1 MKKMLSIVLVMT
13 LVSSIVQ
20 SVLADEARNGV
31 EIDVATQREAQIMG
45 NKTGAYIRLLQ
56 LEKVITIHIIQGE
69 YLISVL
75 ANDTIDTSELEAI
88 LAELELVKGEVQL
101 ADPNASD
108 AIQTFID
115 LKNDSISLVTAFR
128 TKIHTLVDNETAEGF
143 KNQIENMSN
152 GDIENLGQTIQE
164 MVREYNADRLEIIHG
179 FLTYLNESLIE
190 GYKNGDYPMY
200 EVKQNISEIAKNM
213 TKEGIYE
220 FVLQMKEYNI
230 NRAVQVHQYV
240 ADALEGFQERMQE
253 RLEERLNNIPEDI
266 QDAVKGH
273 MEENL
278 LNAINALDNIGN
290 QNGKP
295 EDLPTGDDIP

>member
-1 MKKMLSIVLVMT
+1 MKKMLSIVFVMT
-13 LVSSIVQ
+13 LVSSIVP
-20 SVLADEARNGV
+20 SVLADGAGNGV
-31 EIDVATQREAQIMG
+31 EIDVATQREVQIMG
-45 NKTGAYIRLLQ
+45 NKTGAHIRLLQ
-56 LEKVITIHIIQGE
+56 LEKVITIHILQGE
-69 YLISVL
+69 YLISLL
-75 ANDTIDTSELEAI
+75 ANDSTNTSELEAI
-88 LAELELVKGEVQL
+88 LAELELIISEVQS

-143 KNQIENMSN
+143 KNQIKVISN
-152 GDIENLGQTIQE
+152 GNVENLGQRIRE
-164 MVREYNADRLEIIHG
+164 LVREYNADRLEVIKG
-179 FLTYLNESLIE
+179 FLTDLDDSLIE

-200 EVKQNISEIAKNM
+200 EVKQNISEIAKNL

-230 NRAVQVHQYV
+230 NRAVQVHQYI

-266 QDAVKGH
+266 QDVVKGH

-278 LNAINALDNIGN
+278 LNAINALDNLGN
-290 QNGKP
+290 QYGKP
-295 EDLPTGDDIP
+295 EDLPTEGGGP